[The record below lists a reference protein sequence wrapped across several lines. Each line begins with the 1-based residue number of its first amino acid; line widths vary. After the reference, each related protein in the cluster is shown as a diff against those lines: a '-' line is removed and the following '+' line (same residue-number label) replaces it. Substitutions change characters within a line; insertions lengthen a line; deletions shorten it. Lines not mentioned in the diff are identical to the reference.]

1 MLTKEVYI
9 FEDGVMA
16 DFICQ
21 SGQAVSTQKILS
33 DILDESMWIFWILT
47 FK

>member
-1 MLTKEVYI
+1 MLTKVVYI

-16 DFICQ
+16 NFICQ

-33 DILDESMWIFWILT
+33 GILDESMWIFLNT
-47 FK
+47 DF